1 MYFRFILPSA
11 ALLFAASCSP
21 IASSS
26 RPETAPEAAEPAP
39 ETAGDTPRFETPA
52 LFRSMFPAWFEPA
65 EPFRVIG
72 NVYFVGS
79 EGLGIFLIQTPDGH
93 ILIDGGLPENAP
105 MALASIR
112 ALGFDPAD
120 VKILLNTHA
129 HFDHSGGL
137 AELKSVTGAPLY
149 ASEGDR
155 SALEGGFYL
164 GSEDE
169 HTVDAP
175 PVTVDKVIADGDTV
189 SLGGTT
195 LTARITPG
203 HTRGCTSWWLTV
215 EEADQPYDVLIF
227 CSATVAAN
235 RLVPNPQYEGIVDDY
250 RRTFDI
256 TKDWAPDVFLA
267 NHPEFSGMWQAR
279 ARQADGDALAFIDNT
294 AFPAFIRRMGNEFE
308 DKLAAQQADAGSGN

>member
-1 MYFRFILPSA
+1 MKKVLACA
-11 ALLFAASCSP
+11 ALVALVAGCAAPAKPSP
-21 IASSS
+21 NAPPAVQAPAEAQ
-26 RPETAPEAAEPAP
+26 PEGRTWS
-39 ETAGDTPRFETPA
+39 TPDAIRE
-52 LFRSMFPAWFEPA
+52 MFPTWLEPA

-72 NVYFVGS
+72 NIYYIGS
-79 EGLGIFLIQTPDGH
+79 KGLGLYLVTTPDGD
-93 ILIDGGLPENAP
+93 ILIDGGLPENAD

-112 ALGFDPAD
+112 KLGFDPAD

-137 AELKSVTGAPLY
+137 ARLKQVTGAPFY

-164 GSEDE
+164 GSEDLHE
-169 HTVDAP
+169 VDAP
-175 PVTVDKVIADGDTV
+175 PVKVDHVIADGETV

-215 EEADQPYDVLIF
+215 EEAGKPYDVLLF

-235 RLVPNPQYEGIVDDY
+235 RLAPDPQYDGIVDDY
-250 RRTFDI
+250 RHTFEI
-256 TKDWAPDVFLA
+256 TKDWKPDVFLA
-267 NHPEFSGMWQAR
+267 NHPEFSGLWKAR
-279 ARQADGDALAFIDNT
+279 ARQEAGDLLAFVDDT
-294 AFPAFIRRMGNEFE
+294 AFPAYIQAMQADFE
-308 DKLAAQQADAGSGN
+308 KQLAKQQAAAGGTD